1 MRDFYSNI
9 ATVQAVTPAVQS
21 ASVNGA
27 AVDLKDTTRAVIVLN
42 TGAVAGSGDFSAK
55 VQESDDGSTGW
66 ADADADHVTSDA
78 PATLEATS
86 AYRLGYHGHARFIR
100 LVLPKAGGTSIAA
113 GAVAVLD
120 PLDKPVA

>member
-66 ADADADHVTSDA
+66 ADADADHVTI
-78 PATLEATS
+78 E
-86 AYRLGYHGHARFIR
+86 I
-100 LVLPKAGGTSIAA
+100 VGGFYTADFYIIALCQQ
-113 GAVAVLD
+113 G
-120 PLDKPVA
+120 